1 MTHKLYNILDVN
13 KNASLE
19 DIKKNYKKLAVQF
32 HPDKNKDN
40 KEEAELKFREISN
53 AYSILS
59 NPETRQKYDMLGDE
73 NYNGSGD
80 NGHQHEAANMDE
92 LFQHLFGGA
101 RRGGHHHGFNPFG
114 DFDFGG
120 HHSGHNHNQKMC
132 NNIVKPYNITLE
144 DIYNGITK
152 PIKVIIKKNCLK
164 CFVTCTGCNGAGTRQ
179 QIIQMGPMVQILNTP
194 CNNCNG
200 SKIINKNNKECKEC
214 KGCGT
219 YDIEH
224 NAFLN
229 MPKGFDSDHTIF
241 EGLGEQPQIAGQKA
255 GNLIYEFKLMSHS
268 QFTKS
273 GNDLY
278 YKQTITLTDSIIGKL
293 IVIDYFGEQIKINT
307 NQFGVINPSKQYI
320 LKNRGLPIY
329 NSNKKGNM
337 IIEFNITYPQLNN
350 GEIENLTTI
359 LNKAFSY

>member
-1 MTHKLYNILDVN
+1 MTYKLYDILEVN

-32 HPDKNKDN
+32 HPDKNKEN
-40 KEEAELKFREISN
+40 KEEAELKFKDISN
-53 AYSILS
+53 AYSVLS

-80 NGHQHEAANMDE
+80 GGGPHHGAENMDD

-101 RRGGHHHGFNPFG
+101 RRGHQQHGFNPFG
-114 DFDFGG
+114 DFEFGG
-120 HHSGHNHNQKMC
+120 GGRGHQNRNC
-132 NNIVKPYNITLE
+132 NNIIKQYNITLE

-152 PIKVIIKKNCLK
+152 PIKVIINKHCLK
-164 CFVTCTGCNGAGTRQ
+164 CFVTCNVCNGVGTKQ

-194 CNNCNG
+194 CNRCNG

-219 YDIEH
+219 YETEH

-241 EGLGEQPQIAGQKA
+241 EGLGEQPQIAGHKA
-255 GNLIYEFKLMSHS
+255 GNLIYEFKLQPHA

-278 YKQTITLTDSIIGKL
+278 YKQTLTLTDSIIGKL

-329 NSNKKGNM
+329 NTTKKGNM
-337 IIEFNITYPQLNN
+337 VIEFNITYPQLNN
-350 GEIENLTTI
+350 GELENLTAA